1 MQLPSL
7 AQLDGAAPTR
17 IWLCTGPTDMRRGF
31 DRLAE
36 QAQQVTRQHP
46 QSGHLFVFRSR
57 RGDRLKALY
66 WDRDGY
72 VLWYKRLEVG
82 TFKLPSSPPQKSPGR
97 VALDMLECGPS
108 WKPGVTEDADMGIDR
123 RKVERQ
129 ADFWV
134 PTADLPR
141 SPGHPFYEQLN
152 GMLAAAGFDRFC
164 EESCRK
170 FYHATLGR
178 PSVPPGVYFRML
190 LVGYFEK
197 LPSERQI
204 AWRCADSLSLRAFL
218 GLAPGESSPDDSS
231 LNRTRR
237 RIDVETH
244 QAVFD
249 WVLKRL
255 AEHELL
261 TGRRLG
267 IDASTLE
274 ADAAMRSIVRRETGQ
289 NYREFLT
296 DLAKASGIE
305 TPTAE
310 DLAKFDRQRKDKNAS
325 NEDWFNPHDP
335 DAKIAKMKDGTTHL
349 AHKNE
354 HAVDLDTGAIVAA
367 AIHPADEGDTTTM
380 WGTLEQ
386 ACTSLQEVREDPTV
400 QADTSGLHVQDVVA
414 DKGYHSAQTLV
425 NLEEADLRGYV
436 SEPDRGRQ
444 RWTVRPSRGMSAE
457 KQAPAQAFKRRAQQ
471 AVYRNRRRRRGRRW
485 KARQRKRGELAER
498 SFEHVLDDGG
508 WHGGVWAA
516 TPGRSNGAC
525 PPKAAD
531 MPPAALALSSRTAPG
546 DPHRSLAGA
555 TPAAREL
562 HPAHGCVRAADFM

>member
-1 MQLPSL
+1 MAL
-7 AQLDGAAPTR
+7 G
-17 IWLCTGPTDMRRGF
+17 RR
-31 DRLAE
+31 E
-36 QAQQVTRQHP
+36 
-46 QSGHLFVFRSR
+46 
-57 RGDRLKALY
+57 
-66 WDRDGY
+66 
-72 VLWYKRLEVG
+72 
-82 TFKLPSSPPQKSPGR
+82 
-97 VALDMLECGPS
+97 
-108 WKPGVTEDADMGIDR
+108 
-123 RKVERQ
+123 VERQ

-152 GMLAAAGFDRFC
+152 QVLAAAGFDRFC
-164 EESCRK
+164 EDRCRE

-218 GLAPGESSPDDSS
+218 GLAPGAGSPDDSS
-231 LNRTRR
+231 LNRSRLR
-237 RIDVETH
+237 MDLETH

-261 TGRRLG
+261 KGRVLG
-267 IDASTLE
+267 VDASTLE
-274 ADAAMRSIVRRETGQ
+274 ANAAMRSIVRRETGQ
-289 NYREFLT
+289 SYREFLT

-310 DLAKFDRQRKDKNAS
+310 DLAKFDRKRKGKKCS
-325 NEDWFNPHDP
+325 NDDWFNPHDP
-335 DAKIAKMKDGTTHL
+335 DAKVAKMKDGTTHL

-354 HAVDLDTGAIVAA
+354 HAVDLDTGAIVAPA
-367 AIHPADEGDTTTM
+367 VHPADEGDTTTM

-386 ACTSLQEVREDPTV
+386 ACQSLQEVREDETV
-400 QADTSGLHVQDVVA
+400 QVDTRELHVQDVVT

-425 NLEEADLRGYV
+425 NLEEVELRGYV

-444 RWTVRPSRGMSAE
+444 NWTAKSAGE
-457 KQAPAQAFKRRAQQ
+457 QEFKRQAQQ
-471 AVYRNRRRRRGRRW
+471 AVYRNRRRRKGNRSKRLH
-485 KARQRKRGELAER
+485 RKRGELVER

-508 WHGGVWAA
+508 MRRVYLRGRENIAKRYLIHTAAFNLGLIMRKLTGFGTPRGWADARRAAARGLCALWNGLTTPVRRWAGVLAA
-516 TPGRSNGAC
+516 TCRPMFADHVGRQ
-525 PPKAAD
+525 AA
-531 MPPAALALSSRTAPG
+531 
-546 DPHRSLAGA
+546 
-555 TPAAREL
+555 
-562 HPAHGCVRAADFM
+562 

>member
-1 MQLPSL
+1 M
-7 AQLDGAAPTR
+7 AIG
-17 IWLCTGPTDMRRGF
+17 
-31 DRLAE
+31 
-36 QAQQVTRQHP
+36 
-46 QSGHLFVFRSR
+46 
-57 RGDRLKALY
+57 
-66 WDRDGY
+66 
-72 VLWYKRLEVG
+72 
-82 TFKLPSSPPQKSPGR
+82 
-97 VALDMLECGPS
+97 
-108 WKPGVTEDADMGIDR
+108 R

-129 ADFWV
+129 PDFWV

-152 GMLAAAGFDRFC
+152 QVLAAAGFDRFC
-164 EESCRK
+164 EERCQE

-218 GLAPGESSPDDSS
+218 GLAPGAGSPDDSS
-231 LNRTRR
+231 LNRARLR
-237 RIDVETH
+237 LDLETH

-261 TGRRLG
+261 KGQRLG

-274 ADAAMRSIVRRETGQ
+274 ANAAMRSIVRRESGQ
-289 NYREFLT
+289 SYREFLT

-310 DLAKFDRQRKDKNAS
+310 DLAKFDRQRKGKKCS
-325 NEDWFNPHDP
+325 NDDWFNPHEP
-335 DAKIAKMKDGTTHL
+335 DAKVAKMKDGTTHL

-354 HAVDLDTGAIVAA
+354 HAVDLDTGAIVAPA
-367 AIHPADEGDTTTM
+367 VHPANEGDTTTM

-386 ACTSLQEVREDPTV
+386 ACNSLQEVREDETV
-400 QADTSGLHVQDVVA
+400 QADTSGLHVRDVVT
-414 DKGYHSAQTLV
+414 DKGYHSSQTLV
-425 NLEEADLRGYV
+425 NLEEVELRGYV

-444 RWTVRPSRGMSAE
+444 KWTAKSAGE
-457 KQAPAQAFKRRAQQ
+457 QAFKRQAQQ
-471 AVYRNRRRRRGRRW
+471 AVYRNRRRRHSRRS
-485 KARQRKRGELAER
+485 KALHRKRSELVER

-508 WHGGVWAA
+508 MRRVYLRGRANIAKRYLIHTAAFNLGLIMRKLTGFGTPRGWADA
-516 TPGRSNGAC
+516 RRA
-525 PPKAAD
+525 
-531 MPPAALALSSRTAPG
+531 
-546 DPHRSLAGA
+546 
-555 TPAAREL
+555 AARGL
-562 HPAHGCVRAADFM
+562 GALWDGLMTLVRRWADILAASCHPTSADHIGRAAA